1 MNIQIP
7 HFDLPPLDQII
18 TKSLAIVAIVAAAVV
33 IKFLLNRSLQL
44 AADRTRLTNNDIAP
58 LRKVGGWVLVAVT
71 VVLLLGVVG
80 IPLTGAWAVLS
91 TILAM
96 VAIGFV
102 AVWSVL
108 SNVSCTFLILFFR
121 PFDVGDEIEFTGE
134 PVKGQVVDLNFIF
147 TTLRTD
153 DQALLQIPNN
163 LLFQKVVKR
172 RKGTGSVTLAEQ
184 LNTPSV
190 EA

>member
-18 TKSLAIVAIVAAAVV
+18 TKSLATVAIVAAAVV

>member
-33 IKFLLNRSLQL
+33 IKFLLNRGLQL